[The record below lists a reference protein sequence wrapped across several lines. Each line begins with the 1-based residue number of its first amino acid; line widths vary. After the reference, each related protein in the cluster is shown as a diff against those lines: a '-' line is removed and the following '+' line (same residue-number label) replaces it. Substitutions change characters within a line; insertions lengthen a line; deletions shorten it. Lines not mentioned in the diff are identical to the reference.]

1 MYEELNLLL
10 PGSLL
15 QKLELQAAEQSISL
29 DLLCLRL
36 LSGQDREETLV
47 DPDFYGSLTYNQVKT
62 EIRNV
67 MESALPMDE
76 AKRRVRNLE
85 FQVRK
90 RYIR

>member
-15 QKLELQAAEQSISL
+15 QKLELQAAEQGISL

-36 LSGQDREETLV
+36 LSEQNQEEKLTN
-47 DPDFYGSLTYNQVKT
+47 PEFYGSLTYNQTKT

-67 MESALPMDE
+67 MESDLPLSE
-76 AKRRVRNLE
+76 AKRRVKNLE
-85 FQVRK
+85 FHVNR

>member
-36 LSGQDREETLV
+36 LSGQDREETLM

>member
-15 QKLELQAAEQSISL
+15 QKLELQAAERGISL

-36 LSGQDREETLV
+36 LSEQNQEEKLTN
-47 DPDFYGSLTYNQVKT
+47 PEFYGSLTYNQTKA

-67 MESALPMDE
+67 MESDLPLNE
-76 AKRRVRNLE
+76 AKRRVKNLE
-85 FQVRK
+85 FQVNR

>member
-1 MYEELNLLL
+1 MYKELTLLL

-15 QKLELQAAEQSISL
+15 KKLELQAEEQGISL

-36 LSGQDREETLV
+36 LSEQNQEETLT
-47 DPDFYGSLTYNQVKT
+47 DPYFYGSLSYHQVKE

-67 MESALPMDE
+67 MESDLPREE
-76 AKRRVRNLE
+76 AKRRVKNLE
-85 FQVRK
+85 FQINK